1 MVRAPCSQRPP
12 WGRDFERAAA
22 AARLPSDPI
31 VDVAR
36 AHGYNHAL
44 PPTDSSNAASEQ
56 ASAVDETGA
65 RECRGAHPWGWGPT

>member
-12 WGRDFERAAA
+12 RGRDFERAAA

-36 AHGYNHAL
+36 AHGYKYA
-44 PPTDSSNAASEQ
+44 PPPYGL
-56 ASAVDETGA
+56 VK
-65 RECRGAHPWGWGPT
+65 CC

>member
-1 MVRAPCSQRPP
+1 MVRAPRSQRPP
-12 WGRDFERAAA
+12 RGRDFERAAVP
-22 AARLPSDPI
+22 ARLPSDPI

-36 AHGYNHAL
+36 AHGYKHAL